1 MLQTQLIFC
10 GDNLQKL
17 RELPDECVDLV
28 YIDPPFNMKRAGG
41 ACARRPYCLT
51 KLARSGPVPQDGV
64 NAGQFVGAEREVV
77 LGGDVLF

>member
-41 ACARRPYCLT
+41 ACAPPALLPYET
-51 KLARSGPVPQDGV
+51 R
-64 NAGQFVGAEREVV
+64 V
-77 LGGDVLF
+77 LS